1 MGQDFL
7 DLDVDAVC
15 EIFSLKSEQEEVSD
29 FSFSFGQTDLCE
41 GLIAWM
47 GHDPDNRWHLPWGL
61 FALIYFAFCNDGF
74 SK

>member
-1 MGQDFL
+1 MVQDFL

-47 GHDPDNRWHLPWGL
+47 GHDPDNR
-61 FALIYFAFCNDGF
+61 
-74 SK
+74 